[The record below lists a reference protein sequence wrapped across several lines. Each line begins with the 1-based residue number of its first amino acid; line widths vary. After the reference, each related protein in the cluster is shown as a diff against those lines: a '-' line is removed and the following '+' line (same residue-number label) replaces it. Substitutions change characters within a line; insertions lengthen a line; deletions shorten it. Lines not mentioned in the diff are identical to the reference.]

1 VSTSTSPVS
10 SSLADIA
17 AAAPS
22 SGTSSSSNDTLGQDA
37 FLKLLTTQM
46 QNQDPL
52 NPVDN
57 TQMLAQ
63 LAQFSQLSVI
73 QGLSSKFDSMATA
86 LAGSTS
92 LAATQLVGK
101 EVSFDASQLSLA
113 AGSSAQFNVVLPQA
127 ATDTTVV
134 ISDSSGRVVRTLHL
148 GAQQAGTTAIPWDG
162 LDDSGHACAAGTY
175 TLGVGGTASDGTQ
188 FKGLA
193 NIRAKVTGVS
203 YATGT
208 PTLVVGDQ
216 RVALS
221 QVTDVYDPTSSS

>member
-1 VSTSTSPVS
+1 VSTTSPVT

-17 AAAPS
+17 AAGAS
-22 SGTSSSSNDTLGQDA
+22 SGTSSSSNNTLGQDA

-113 AGSSAQFNVVLPQA
+113 AGSSAKFNVVLPQA

-134 ISDSSGRVVRTLHL
+134 ISDSTGHVVRTLHL
-148 GAQQAGTTAIPWDG
+148 GAEPAGTSAIPWDG
-162 LDDSGHACAAGTY
+162 LDDKGHACAAGTY

-208 PTLVVGDQ
+208 PVLVVGNQ
-216 RVALS
+216 QVTLS
-221 QVTDVYDPTSSS
+221 QVTEVYDPTSTS

>member
-1 VSTSTSPVS
+1 VSTSTSSVT

-17 AAAPS
+17 SAAAS
-22 SGTSSSSNDTLGQDA
+22 DTGSTGTSSTLGQDA

-57 TQMLAQ
+57 SQMLAQ

-101 EVSFDASQLSLA
+101 EVCFDATQLTYA
-113 AGSSAQFNVVLPQA
+113 AGSTAKLDIVLPQA
-127 ATDTTVV
+127 SVDTTVV
-134 ISDSSGRVVRTLHL
+134 ISDSSGKVVRTLRL
-148 GAQQAGTTAIPWDG
+148 GAAAAGTTSEQWNG
-162 LDDSGHACAAGTY
+162 LDDSGKPCAAGTY
-175 TLGVGGTASDGTQ
+175 TLGVGGTAADGTH
-188 FKGLA
+188 FKGLS
-193 NIRAKVTGVS
+193 NIRDKVTGVS
-203 YATGT
+203 YASGT
-208 PTLVVGDQ
+208 PKLVVAGQ
-216 RVALS
+216 QISLS
-221 QVTDVYDPTSSS
+221 QVTDVYDASSGS